1 MSHSFVHLLPEY
13 NWRRSRRKE
22 QKRNGMKTQEIYYKT
37 KLQIKQ
43 TKNNFKEN
51 LLPEIPERQEAKK
64 KKEKSDKKKNKLCFI
79 LFLNYF
85 A

>member
-1 MSHSFVHLLPEY
+1 
-13 NWRRSRRKE
+13 
-22 QKRNGMKTQEIYYKT
+22 MKTQEIYYKT

-64 KKEKSDKKKNKLCFI
+64 KKKKVIKKKTSFVLS
-79 LFLNYF
+79 YF
-85 A
+85 

>member
-1 MSHSFVHLLPEY
+1 
-13 NWRRSRRKE
+13 
-22 QKRNGMKTQEIYYKT
+22 MKTQEIYYKT

-64 KKEKSDKKKNKLCFI
+64 KKKKVIKKKQALFYLIFKLLCLIFQKLI
-79 LFLNYF
+79 FYF
-85 A
+85 TIQL